1 MFAALRLLVLAR
13 LSWWDTKQTRR
24 SSHVKAQEP
33 LSKDDG
39 LEPTNFQPLFL
50 TLSTQETKW
59 SGARQALILLRTLE
73 AQE

>member
-1 MFAALRLLVLAR
+1 MFAALRLLVPVR
-13 LSWWDTKQTRR
+13 LSWWDTKQTGR

-33 LSKDDG
+33 LLKEDG

-50 TLSTQETKW
+50 TLSIQGTKC